1 MQELKS
7 GLKGLLNKE
16 INTTNTN
23 RNGQIILELLTST
36 HQENP
41 EAYSIKNQNGII
53 KITAFSDK
61 GLLYGSF
68 GLLKAIQTNQS
79 LDKIDLRDAPKI
91 KIRMLNHWDNVVG
104 TIERG
109 YAGSSLWD
117 WYDPVSYTH
126 LLHAKTNQPY
136 LLPCLVL
143 KTGQVYK

>member
-117 WYDPVSYTH
+117 WYD
-126 LLHAKTNQPY
+126 
-136 LLPCLVL
+136 LPDVIDPRYIDYALSL
-143 KTGQVYK
+143 IHI

>member
-1 MQELKS
+1 MKPGLNWILIFLCYQISKADDGYRLWLKYDKIQNTRLLTKYRAELNSIRVIAPMSPVVQSAVQELKS

-41 EAYSIKNQNGII
+41 EAYSIKKQNGII

-68 GLLKAIQTNQS
+68 GLLK
-79 LDKIDLRDAPKI
+79 RC
-91 KIRMLNHWDNVVG
+91 V
-104 TIERG
+104 
-109 YAGSSLWD
+109 
-117 WYDPVSYTH
+117 
-126 LLHAKTNQPY
+126 
-136 LLPCLVL
+136 
-143 KTGQVYK
+143 